1 MAVIYNDKVCIYANE
16 LIMYDPKRK
25 VGSEKGFLPIGTY
38 KGKVSRKQIAIARRA
53 SLRRPALVEFD
64 SLEVYIQQLYI
75 KYYGDPHEDVE
86 RAATSPLER
95 AVGYNEAAYSFFT
108 TYRDGAGK
116 PLRPEK
122 VTLYTLQARV
132 LDAVIRLRDS
142 NAECGFGRGGSR
154 FNVWDRLSEMVNDL
168 LKVRDSKG
176 NTRYPHKLPSTGKT
190 LKRKVDQYEAEGFIA
205 LVHKNKGNTS
215 AALIRDEEDEAIMH
229 KLLSQHMNLN
239 NAQIM
244 EQYNKI
250 ASILGKPE
258 IKSPVTVDRYRKMME
273 STTLGHQRGTAAL
286 RNSLEMQHKREAPKT
301 AMTYWTLDG
310 WDVEL
315 VYQKRQPVDKKVNG
329 ETRTYKKTTYH
340 NRKTIVVVLDACGKY
355 PIGYAVGDHES
366 PALIREALRNAIR
379 HAREL
384 FGARYKPLQLQSDN
398 YQKGVMVPFYEAM
411 TVHYIPA
418 ALHNAKAK
426 IIEPYFNYLNK
437 TYYQLE
443 KNWSGVNI
451 NSRRGSQPN
460 IEILN
465 KNRHLIP
472 DEEGVLAFSLPSPV
486 RSPAPAC
493 HVPRPAW

>member
-25 VGSEKGFLPIGTY
+25 VGSEKGFLPLGTY
-38 KGKVSRKQIAIARRA
+38 NTKVNRKQIVVAERA

-64 SLEVYIQQLYI
+64 SLEVYMQQLYI

-273 STTLGHQRGTAAL
+273 STTLGHQRGTTVL

-315 VYQKRQPVDKKVNG
+315 VYQKRQPVDKKVDG
-329 ETRTYKKTTYH
+329 ETRTYKKPPTT
-340 NRKTIVVVLDACGKY
+340 T
-355 PIGYAVGDHES
+355 
-366 PALIREALRNAIR
+366 
-379 HAREL
+379 ARPSWL
-384 FGARYKPLQLQSDN
+384 CW
-398 YQKGVMVPFYEAM
+398 
-411 TVHYIPA
+411 TPA
-418 ALHNAKAK
+418 AS
-426 IIEPYFNYLNK
+426 
-437 TYYQLE
+437 T
-443 KNWSGVNI
+443 
-451 NSRRGSQPN
+451 R
-460 IEILN
+460 
-465 KNRHLIP
+465 
-472 DEEGVLAFSLPSPV
+472 
-486 RSPAPAC
+486 
-493 HVPRPAW
+493 